1 MSSESYLNRAEAAKA
16 IGKSEPTLDGYLKAG
31 KFPGAKKVT
40 EGKRQ
45 VWQIPLSDL
54 INSGLM
60 DKVSKADTAS
70 ASPDQDRLAELRE
83 LVAALKAENEQLRER
98 LADLQQ
104 ARADLIAAYAPQ
116 IETAQKQAER
126 RRKWFT
132 RG

>member
-1 MSSESYLNRAEAAKA
+1 MSSDNFLNRAEAAKA
-16 IGKSEPTLDGYLKAG
+16 LGKSEPTLDGYLKAG
-31 KFPGAKKVT
+31 LFPKAKKVKA
-40 EGKRQ
+40 GKRE

-54 INSGLM
+54 IASGLM
-60 DKVSKADTAS
+60 DKVKPELDTAS
-70 ASPDQDRLAELRE
+70 ASHRDQLGELRE
-83 LVAALKAENEQLRER
+83 IVAALRAENEQLRER

-126 RRKWFT
+126 RRWFA